1 MMNDLSYGECR
12 VGSMSRFSKGWNKTV
27 SVFSVC
33 SVVCSSSSFASL
45 RLCGQKIIR
54 TAFVCFVSFVVLNSS
69 AAAGSVDG
77 TTRSP
82 NILLILLDDLGYAD
96 LSCQG
101 SPDIRTPNI
110 DALAASGIRFT
121 DGYVPASV
129 CGPSRASLMTGKC
142 SASFGLQGNGEA
154 EVGIPH
160 EHKNIA
166 EYLKLVGYATKAIGK
181 WHLGEHS
188 PDQTPMA
195 RGFDKFFGMLG
206 GSTFYFP
213 FSPGGA
219 KWNEQH
225 HKTPQQRNDQ
235 VLGVG
240 DYPPETYLTDLYTD
254 EAVQFIRQERDNPF
268 FIYLAYNAPHGPVQ
282 ASDEYMNRN
291 LHVPEGTRRKLAGA
305 MTAVDDGVGKVM
317 DALKDRGLVE
327 NTLIVL
333 LSDNGGPTK
342 VNASVNTPLRGV
354 KGDVWEGGIRVPFM
368 MSWPEK
374 IESKQV
380 VDMPVSSID
389 LLPTFLASADIR
401 TDDAFDGVNLLPWL
415 IGNASG
421 DPHEDLFFWRGGRR
435 AVRSG
440 DMKLTNAQLGPKSEL
455 FNIADNKEEDPAKKL
470 ILPELHQELTK
481 KIAQWESTWAPPI
494 PRD

>member
-1 MMNDLSYGECR
+1 M
-12 VGSMSRFSKGWNKTV
+12 K
-27 SVFSVC
+27 
-33 SVVCSSSSFASL
+33 
-45 RLCGQKIIR
+45 RL
-54 TAFVCFVSFVVLNSS
+54 VVLIVLMLTVARQVVADS
-69 AAAGSVDG
+69 AQP
-77 TTRSP
+77 P

-110 DALAASGIRFT
+110 DALAQSGIRFT

-129 CGPSRASLMTGKC
+129 CGPSRASLMTGKY

-154 EVGIPH
+154 EVGIPL

-166 EYLKLVGYATKAIGK
+166 EYLKTAGYATQAIGK

-188 PDQTPMA
+188 PDQTPLA
-195 RGFDKFFGMLG
+195 RGFDDFFGMLG

-213 FSPGGA
+213 FSEGGA

-225 HKTPQQRNDQ
+225 HKTPQQRNNQ

-254 EAVQFIRQERDNPF
+254 EAVRFVRQKRDNPF

-282 ASDEYMNRN
+282 APDKYMNRN
-291 LHVPEGTRRKLAGA
+291 LHVPDGTRRKLAGA
-305 MTAVDDGVGKVM
+305 MTAVDDGIGKVI
-317 DALKDRGLVE
+317 DTLKDHGLYE
-327 NTLIVL
+327 STLIVL

-342 VNASVNTPLRGV
+342 VNASLNTPLRGV

-368 MSWPEK
+368 IAWPGTIK
-374 IESKQV
+374 PGQV
-380 VDMPVSSID
+380 LDTPISSID
-389 LLPTFLASADIR
+389 LLPTFLAVAGVETRDSL
-401 TDDAFDGVNLLPWL
+401 DGVDLLPWL
-415 IGNASG
+415 KGNPSG
-421 DPHEDLFFWRGGRR
+421 IPHEDLFFWRGGRR

-440 DMKLTNAQLGPKSEL
+440 NIKLTNAQLGLKSEL
-455 FNIADNKEEDPAKKL
+455 FNIVENKEEDPAKQL
-470 ILPELHQELTK
+470 ILPERHQELTR
-481 KIAQWESTWAPPI
+481 KIAEWEAGWTVSVAG
-494 PRD
+494 D

>member
-1 MMNDLSYGECR
+1 
-12 VGSMSRFSKGWNKTV
+12 MSRFSKGWKKAV
-27 SVFSVC
+27 SVFSVY
-33 SVVCSSSSFASL
+33 SVVCFSFSFASL

-77 TTRSP
+77 TSRSP

-96 LSCQG
+96 LGCQG

-110 DALAASGIRFT
+110 DALAQGGIRFT

-142 SASFGLQGNGEA
+142 SASFGLQGNGDA
-154 EVGIPH
+154 EVGIPL

-166 EYLKLVGYATKAIGK
+166 EYLKTAGYATQAVGK

-195 RGFDKFFGMLG
+195 RGFDEFFGMLG
-206 GSTFYFP
+206 GSSFYFP
-213 FSPGGA
+213 FSAGGA

-225 HKTPQQRNDQ
+225 HKTPQQRNAQ

-240 DYPPETYLTDLYTD
+240 DFPPETYLTDLYTD
-254 EAVQFIRQERDNPF
+254 EAVRFISTHSSPF

-282 ASDEYMNRN
+282 APDEYMNRN
-291 LHVPEGTRRKLAGA
+291 LHVPEGTRRRLAGA
-305 MTAVDDGVGKVM
+305 MTAVDDGVGKVIA
-317 DALKDRGLVE
+317 ALKDCGVYE

-342 VNASVNTPLRGV
+342 VNASLNTPLRGV

-368 MSWPEK
+368 AAWPGK
-374 IESKQV
+374 IKSAQV
-380 VDMPVSSID
+380 SGTPVSSID
-389 LLPTFLASADIR
+389 LLPTFLAAAGIE
-401 TDDAFDGVNLLPWL
+401 TDEPFDGVNLLPWL
-415 IGNASG
+415 LNQT
-421 DPHEDLFFWRGGRR
+421 DPLPERDLFFWRGGRR

-440 DMKLTNAQLGPKSEL
+440 SMKLTNAQLGPKSEL
-455 FNIADNKEEDPAKKL
+455 FNIVENKQEDPSKKL
-470 ILPELHQELTK
+470 ILPELHQVLTR
-481 KIAQWESTWAPPI
+481 KIEQWEAGWAPSLK
-494 PRD
+494 